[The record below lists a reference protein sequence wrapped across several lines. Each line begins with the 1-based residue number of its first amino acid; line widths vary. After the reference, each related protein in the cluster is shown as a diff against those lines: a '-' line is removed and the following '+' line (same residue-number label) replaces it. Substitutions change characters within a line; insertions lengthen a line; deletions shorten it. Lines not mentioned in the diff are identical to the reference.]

1 MKIAAVT
8 ALTGALIAFACAT
21 LAAEPGAGPQP
32 DEALIA
38 PPPALHLEN
47 VPPIAQSL
55 VRRIGPYTEFRG
67 KPVVAWHPRER
78 AMIVAF
84 RTGNTTQLHRL
95 AAPLGS
101 LAPLTDG
108 PDPVRHGVYEPRRG
122 SYLLFARDS
131 GGNEAAQIY
140 RMDLPG
146 RAQTLLTDPR
156 EKHALGPWNHAGDAI
171 LLLSTQ
177 LDKTAAGGRRQAVT
191 IDLWRMDPLKPAE
204 KRKIASLP
212 GGGWYAF
219 DWSPDD
225 RRLVATNYVSA
236 RQSEVWLLDV
246 ESGERTRLLPRAG
259 DTARASYDDVHWS
272 RDGKALF
279 LTSDRDGEFKRLAR
293 LALASG
299 HLTPLTS
306 DIAWDID
313 SVAMD
318 RGRTRLAV
326 TVNEDGRSTLRL
338 FDPETLKPLP
348 LPALPPGSV
357 GNLRWTEDGAL
368 LAFTLDGARAPYE
381 TWTLE
386 PSTDRLTQ
394 WTAADTAGMDTSG
407 FRPSEIVRWKSFD
420 GRVISGLMT
429 RPPARFTGPR
439 PVVISIHG
447 GPEAQATEGF
457 LGRYNYPINELGVVL
472 IEPNVR
478 GSRGYGKSFLSL
490 DDGMKREDAV
500 KDIGALLDWIR
511 TQPGLDA
518 GRVLVEGGSY
528 GGYMSLAVASRHA
541 DRIRGAV
548 DIVGISNFVS
558 FLERTESYRR
568 DLRRAEYGDERDP
581 AMRAFLDRIS
591 PLGNAH
597 RIVKP
602 LFVVQG
608 RNDPRVPV
616 QEAEQIV
623 AEAREQGTSV
633 WVMIADD
640 EGHGFARKNNA
651 DYLFYARM
659 RFIEETLLK

>member
-1 MKIAAVT
+1 MKIAAVM
-8 ALTGALIAFACAT
+8 ALTGALIASACAPAGAQPT
-21 LAAEPGAGPQP
+21 TAADQ
-32 DEALIA
+32 A
-38 PPPALHLEN
+38 PAVLTPPAALHLEN
-47 VPPIAQSL
+47 VPPIPKAL
-55 VRRIGPYTEFRG
+55 AERIGPYTEFRG
-67 KPVVAWHPRER
+67 KPIVAWHPRER

-95 AAPLGS
+95 GAPLGP
-101 LAPLTDG
+101 LEPLTDG
-108 PDPVRHGVYEPRRG
+108 PDPVRHGVYEPRHG
-122 SYLLFARDS
+122 DYLLFARDS

-146 RAQTLLTDPR
+146 RARTLLTDPR
-156 EKHALGPWNHAGDAI
+156 EKHALGPWNHAQDAV
-171 LLLSTQ
+171 LVLSTQ
-177 LDKTAAGGRRQAVT
+177 LDKTAAGGHRQAVT
-191 IDLWRMDPLKPAE
+191 VDVWRMDPMKPAE

-225 RRLVATNYVSA
+225 RTLVATNYLSA
-236 RQSEVWLLDV
+236 TQSEVWLLEV
-246 ESGERTRLLPRAG
+246 ASGERTRVLPRPG
-259 DTARASYDDVHWS
+259 DSARASYDDVHWS

-279 LTSDRDGEFKRLAR
+279 LTSDRNGEFKQLERLE
-293 LALASG
+293 LASG
-299 HLTPLTS
+299 RLQSLTA
-306 DIAWDID
+306 DIGWDVD
-313 SVAMD
+313 GVAMD
-318 RGRTRLAV
+318 RDRTRLAV

-338 FDPETLKPLP
+338 FDPESLKPLP
-348 LPALPPGSV
+348 LPTLPPGGV
-357 GNLRWTEDGAL
+357 GSLRWTQDGAL
-368 LAFTLDGARAPYE
+368 LAFSLDSARAPYE
-381 TWTLE
+381 TWVLD
-386 PSTDRLTQ
+386 PSAGRLTQ

-407 FRPSEIVRWKSFD
+407 FRPSEIIRWKSFD
-420 GRVISGLMT
+420 GRTISGLMT
-429 RPPARFTGPR
+429 RPPARFAGPR

-457 LGRYNYPINELGVVL
+457 LGRYNYPINELGIVL

-528 GGYMSLAVASRHA
+528 GGYMSLAVATHYA

-548 DIVGISNFVS
+548 DIVGISHFVS

-568 DLRRAEYGDERDP
+568 DLRRVEYGDERDP

-591 PLGNAH
+591 PLSNA
-597 RIVKP
+597 RKIVKP

-623 AEAREQGTSV
+623 ARARTNGTPV
-633 WVMIADD
+633 WVMIAGD